1 MKYKEQMNGAQT
13 LLESKRELA
22 VADFVSVMP
31 GVPMTSVYAKIRSL
45 EQSGEISS
53 IGKGLYTTVPK
64 PTYEVVISPWMQEV
78 NQFLIDHFEGMDFCM
93 KESGSTLLLLVPK
106 TNIPGVT
113 SALQQSFK
121 KVLTLEEVKGLS
133 IELEGFIYVGR
144 LVSESPFMEYDG
156 VSVPTLEMNIVD
168 QIASGNAFENE
179 FQKIMEVYPV
189 NYDRLRRYA
198 SRRGVS
204 DKLESAIL
212 GLDKSRMEMFS
223 KVQAY
228 LKSIPVLQAWVFG
241 SFARREETPGSDL
254 DLLIKYDW
262 TQKVSLLDISKY
274 ILDLEAA
281 IGREV
286 DLIEY
291 RSLKPFAVQSAE
303 RDKYLIYER

>member
-1 MKYKEQMNGAQT
+1 MKYKEQMNGVQT

-22 VADFVSVMP
+22 VADFVSAMP

-121 KVLTLEEVKGLS
+121 KVLTLEEVQGLS

>member
-1 MKYKEQMNGAQT
+1 MKYKEQMNGVQT
-13 LLESKRELA
+13 LLESKLELA
-22 VADFVSVMP
+22 VADFVSAMP

-45 EQSGEISS
+45 AQSGEISS

-121 KVLTLEEVKGLS
+121 KVLTLEEVQGLS

-254 DLLIKYDW
+254 DLLVKYDRA
-262 TQKVSLLDISKY
+262 QKVSLFDISGY
-274 ILDLEAA
+274 MLDLEAA
-281 IGREV
+281 IGRDV

-291 RSLKPFAVQSAE
+291 RSLKPFAVLSAE

>member
-1 MKYKEQMNGAQT
+1 MDARGQSIPNRAFFGDGFLYQRTWTYSFALCAKNKYSWCNIGPA
-13 LLESKRELA
+13 A
-22 VADFVSVMP
+22 VF
-31 GVPMTSVYAKIRSL
+31 
-45 EQSGEISS
+45 
-53 IGKGLYTTVPK
+53 
-64 PTYEVVISPWMQEV
+64 
-78 NQFLIDHFEGMDFCM
+78 
-93 KESGSTLLLLVPK
+93 
-106 TNIPGVT
+106 
-113 SALQQSFK
+113 
-121 KVLTLEEVKGLS
+121 LEEVQGLS

-144 LVSESPFMEYDG
+144 LISESPFMEYDG

-168 QIASGNAFENE
+168 QIASGHSFEDE

-189 NYDRLRRYA
+189 NYDRLSRYA

-204 DKLESAIL
+204 DKLESAIR
-212 GLDKSRMEMFS
+212 GLDRSRMEMFA
-223 KVQAY
+223 KVQTY
-228 LKSIPVLQAWVFG
+228 LKSMPVLQAWVFG
-241 SFARREETPGSDL
+241 SFARLEETPRSDL
-254 DLLIKYDW
+254 DLLIKYDR

>member
-1 MKYKEQMNGAQT
+1 MKYKEQMNGVQT

-22 VADFVSVMP
+22 VADFVSAMP
-31 GVPMTSVYAKIRSL
+31 GVPMTSVYAKISSL
-45 EQSGEISS
+45 ERSGEISS

-78 NQFLIDHFEGMDFCM
+78 NQFLIEHFLGMDFCI
-93 KESGSTLLLLVPK
+93 KERGHTLLLFVPK
-106 TNIPGVT
+106 INIPGVT

-121 KVLTLEEVKGLS
+121 KVLMLEEVQGLS

-144 LVSESPFMEYDG
+144 LISESPFMEYDG

-168 QIASGNAFENE
+168 QIASGHSFEDE

-189 NYDRLRRYA
+189 NYDRLSRYA

-204 DKLESAIL
+204 DKLESAIR
-212 GLDKSRMEMFS
+212 GLDRSRMEMFA
-223 KVQAY
+223 KVQTY
-228 LKSIPVLQAWVFG
+228 LKSMPVLQAWVFG
-241 SFARREETPGSDL
+241 SFARREETPRSDL
-254 DLLIKYDW
+254 DLLIKYDR
-262 TQKVSLLDISKY
+262 TQKLSLLDISKY

>member
-1 MKYKEQMNGAQT
+1 MKYKEQMDGVQT

-45 EQSGEISS
+45 EQSGEICS

-64 PTYEVVISPWMQEV
+64 PRYEVIISPWMQEV
-78 NQFLIDHFEGMDFCM
+78 NQFLIEHFEGMDFCI
-93 KESGSTLLLLVPK
+93 KERGSTLLLFVPK
-106 TNIPGVT
+106 MNISAVT
-113 SALQQSFK
+113 SALQHSFK
-121 KVLTLEEVKGLS
+121 NVLKMEEVQGLS
-133 IELEGFIYVGR
+133 IELAGFIYVGR
-144 LVSESPFMEYDG
+144 LISESPFMEYDG

-168 QIASGNAFENE
+168 QIASGNSFENE

-204 DKLESAIL
+204 TKLESAIL

-241 SFARREETPGSDL
+241 SFARREETPRSDL
-254 DLLIKYDW
+254 DLLVKYDR
-262 TQKVSLLDISKY
+262 TQKVSLFDISGY
-274 ILDLEAA
+274 MLDLEAA

-286 DLIEY
+286 DLVEY

>member
-1 MKYKEQMNGAQT
+1 MKYKEQMNGVQT

-22 VADFVSVMP
+22 VADFVSAMP

-45 EQSGEISS
+45 ERSGEIIS
-53 IGKGLYTTVPK
+53 IGKGEYTTVPK
-64 PTYEVVISPWMQEV
+64 PTYEVIISPWMQEV
-78 NQFLIDHFEGMDFCM
+78 NQFLIEHFEGMDFCI
-93 KESGSTLLLLVPK
+93 KERGSTLLLFVPK
-106 TNIPGVT
+106 MNISAVT
-113 SALQQSFK
+113 SALQHSFK
-121 KVLTLEEVKGLS
+121 KVLTLEEVQGLS

-144 LVSESPFMEYDG
+144 LISESPFMEYDG

-168 QIASGNAFENE
+168 QIASGHSFEDE

-189 NYDRLRRYA
+189 NYDRLSRYA

-204 DKLESAIL
+204 DKLESAIR
-212 GLDKSRMEMFS
+212 GLDRSRMEMFA
-223 KVQAY
+223 KVQTY
-228 LKSIPVLQAWVFG
+228 LKSMPVLQAWVFG
-241 SFARREETPGSDL
+241 SFARREETPRSDL
-254 DLLIKYDW
+254 DLLIKYDR

>member
-1 MKYKEQMNGAQT
+1 MKYKEQMNGVQT

-22 VADFVSVMP
+22 VADFVSAMP

-53 IGKGLYTTVPK
+53 IGKGFYTTVPK

-78 NQFLIDHFEGMDFCM
+78 NQFLIEHFEGMDFCM

-121 KVLTLEEVKGLS
+121 KVLTLEEVQGLS

-254 DLLIKYDW
+254 DLLVKYDRA
-262 TQKVSLLDISKY
+262 QKVSLFDISGY
-274 ILDLEAA
+274 MLDLKAA
-281 IGREV
+281 IGRDV

-291 RSLKPFAVQSAE
+291 RSLKPFAVLSAE

>member
-1 MKYKEQMNGAQT
+1 MKYKEQMNGVQT

-22 VADFVSVMP
+22 VADFVSAMP

-53 IGKGLYTTVPK
+53 IGKGFYTTVPK

-78 NQFLIDHFEGMDFCM
+78 NQFLIEHFEGMDFCM

-121 KVLTLEEVKGLS
+121 KVLTLEEVQGLS

-254 DLLIKYDW
+254 DLLVKYDRA
-262 TQKVSLLDISKY
+262 QKVSLLDISGY
-274 ILDLEAA
+274 MLDLEAA
-281 IGREV
+281 IGRDV

-291 RSLKPFAVQSAE
+291 RSLKPFAVLSAE

>member
-1 MKYKEQMNGAQT
+1 MKYKEQMNGVQT

-22 VADFVSVMP
+22 VSDFVSAMP
-31 GVPMTSVYAKIRSL
+31 GVPMKSVYAKIRSL
-45 EQSGEISS
+45 ERSGEISS

-78 NQFLIDHFEGMDFCM
+78 NQFLTEHFWGMDFCI
-93 KESGSTLLLLVPK
+93 KERGRTLLLFVPK

-121 KVLTLEEVKGLS
+121 KVLTLEEVQGLS

-144 LVSESPFMEYDG
+144 LISESPFMEYDG

-168 QIASGNAFENE
+168 QIASGHSFEDE

-189 NYDRLRRYA
+189 NYDRLSRYA

-204 DKLESAIL
+204 DKLESAIR
-212 GLDKSRMEMFS
+212 GLDRSRMDMFA
-223 KVQAY
+223 KVQTY

-241 SFARREETPGSDL
+241 SFARREETPRSDL
-254 DLLIKYDW
+254 DLLIKYDR

-274 ILDLEAA
+274 ILDLEAS

>member
-1 MKYKEQMNGAQT
+1 MKYKEQMNGVQT

-64 PTYEVVISPWMQEV
+64 PRYEVIISPWMQEV
-78 NQFLIDHFEGMDFCM
+78 NQFLTEHFEGMDFCL
-93 KESGSTLLLLVPK
+93 KESGCTLLLFVPK

-121 KVLTLEEVKGLS
+121 KVLTLEEVQGLS

-144 LVSESPFMEYDG
+144 LISESPFMEYDG
-156 VSVPTLEMNIVD
+156 VSVPTLEMDIVD
-168 QIASGNAFENE
+168 QIASGHSFEDE

-189 NYDRLRRYA
+189 NYDRLSRYA

-204 DKLESAIL
+204 DKLESAIR
-212 GLDKSRMEMFS
+212 GLDRSRMEMFA
-223 KVQAY
+223 KVQTY
-228 LKSIPVLQAWVFG
+228 LKSMPVLQAWVFG
-241 SFARREETPGSDL
+241 SFARREETPRSDL

-291 RSLKPFAVQSAE
+291 RSLKSFAVQSAE

>member
-1 MKYKEQMNGAQT
+1 MKYKEQMKGVQT

-22 VADFVSVMP
+22 VADFVSAMP

-78 NQFLIDHFEGMDFCM
+78 NQFLIEHFEGMDFCM

-113 SALQQSFK
+113 SALQQSFN
-121 KVLTLEEVKGLS
+121 KVLTLEEVQGLS

-254 DLLIKYDW
+254 DLLVKYDRA
-262 TQKVSLLDISKY
+262 QKVSLFDISGY
-274 ILDLEAA
+274 MLDLEAA
-281 IGREV
+281 IGRDV

-291 RSLKPFAVQSAE
+291 RSLKPFAVLSAE

>member
-1 MKYKEQMNGAQT
+1 MKYKEQMNGVQT

-22 VADFVSVMP
+22 VADFVSAMP
-31 GVPMTSVYAKIRSL
+31 DVPMTSVYAKIRSL
-45 EQSGEISS
+45 ERSGEISS

-78 NQFLIDHFEGMDFCM
+78 NQFLIEHFLGMDFCI
-93 KESGSTLLLLVPK
+93 KERGRTLLLFVPK
-106 TNIPGVT
+106 INIPGVT

-121 KVLTLEEVKGLS
+121 NVLTLEEVQGLS

-144 LVSESPFMEYDG
+144 LISESPFMEYDG
-156 VSVPTLEMNIVD
+156 VSVPTLEMDIVD
-168 QIASGNAFENE
+168 QIASGHFFEDE

-189 NYDRLRRYA
+189 NYDRLSRYA

-204 DKLESAIL
+204 DKLESAIR
-212 GLDKSRMEMFS
+212 GLDRSRMEMFA
-223 KVQAY
+223 KVQTY
-228 LKSIPVLQAWVFG
+228 LKSMPVLQAWVFG
-241 SFARREETPGSDL
+241 SFARREETPRSDL
-254 DLLIKYDW
+254 DLLIKYDR

>member
-1 MKYKEQMNGAQT
+1 MKYKEQMNGVQT

-22 VADFVSVMP
+22 VADFVSAMP
-31 GVPMTSVYAKIRSL
+31 GVPMTSVYAKISSL
-45 EQSGEISS
+45 ERSGEISS

-78 NQFLIDHFEGMDFCM
+78 NQFLIEHFWGMDFCI
-93 KESGSTLLLLVPK
+93 KERGRTLLLFVPK
-106 TNIPGVT
+106 INIPGVT

-121 KVLTLEEVKGLS
+121 KVLMLEEVQGLS

-144 LVSESPFMEYDG
+144 LISESPFMEYDG

-168 QIASGNAFENE
+168 QIASGHSFEDE

-189 NYDRLRRYA
+189 NYDRLSRYA

-204 DKLESAIL
+204 DKLESAIR
-212 GLDKSRMEMFS
+212 GLDRSRMEMFA
-223 KVQAY
+223 KVQTY
-228 LKSIPVLQAWVFG
+228 LKSMPVLQAWVFG
-241 SFARREETPGSDL
+241 SFARREETPRSDL
-254 DLLIKYDW
+254 DLLIKYDR
-262 TQKVSLLDISKY
+262 TQKLSLLDISKY

>member
-1 MKYKEQMNGAQT
+1 MKYKEQMNGVQT

-22 VADFVSVMP
+22 VADFVSAMP

-45 EQSGEISS
+45 ERSGEISS

-78 NQFLIDHFEGMDFCM
+78 NQFLIEHFEGMDFCI
-93 KESGSTLLLLVPK
+93 KERGRTLLLFVPK

-121 KVLTLEEVKGLS
+121 KVLTLEEVQGLS

-144 LVSESPFMEYDG
+144 LISESPFMEYDG

-168 QIASGNAFENE
+168 QIASGHSFEDE

-189 NYDRLRRYA
+189 NYDRLSRYA

-204 DKLESAIL
+204 DKLESAIR
-212 GLDKSRMEMFS
+212 GLDRSRMEMFS

-228 LKSIPVLQAWVFG
+228 LKSMPVLQAWVFG
-241 SFARREETPGSDL
+241 SFARREETPRSDL
-254 DLLIKYDW
+254 DLLIKYDR

>member
-1 MKYKEQMNGAQT
+1 VKYKEQMDGVQT

-22 VADFVSVMP
+22 VADFVSAMP

-64 PTYEVVISPWMQEV
+64 PRYEVIISPWMQEV
-78 NQFLIDHFEGMDFCM
+78 NQFLIEHFEGMDFCL
-93 KESGSTLLLLVPK
+93 KESGSTLLLFVPK

-121 KVLTLEEVKGLS
+121 KVLTLEVVQGLS

-168 QIASGNAFENE
+168 QIASGNSFENE

-204 DKLESAIL
+204 TKLESAIL

-241 SFARREETPGSDL
+241 SFARREETPRSDL
-254 DLLIKYDW
+254 DLLVKYDR
-262 TQKVSLLDISKY
+262 TQKVSLFDISGY
-274 ILDLEAA
+274 MLDLEAA

-286 DLIEY
+286 DLVEY

>member
-1 MKYKEQMNGAQT
+1 MNGVQT

-78 NQFLIDHFEGMDFCM
+78 NQFLIEHFLGMDFCI
-93 KESGSTLLLLVPK
+93 KERGRTLLLFVPK
-106 TNIPGVT
+106 INIPGVT

-121 KVLTLEEVKGLS
+121 KVLTLEEVQGLS

-144 LVSESPFMEYDG
+144 LISESPFMEYDG

-168 QIASGNAFENE
+168 QIASGHSFEDE

-241 SFARREETPGSDL
+241 SFARREETPRSDL
-254 DLLIKYDW
+254 DLLVKYDR
-262 TQKVSLLDISKY
+262 TQKVSLFDISGY
-274 ILDLEAA
+274 MLDLEAA

-286 DLIEY
+286 DLVEY

>member
-1 MKYKEQMNGAQT
+1 MKYKEQMNGVQT

-22 VADFVSVMP
+22 VADFVSAMP

-45 EQSGEISS
+45 ERSGEISS

-78 NQFLIDHFEGMDFCM
+78 NQFLIEHFEGMDFCI
-93 KESGSTLLLLVPK
+93 KERGRTLLLFVPK
-106 TNIPGVT
+106 TNIPDVT

-121 KVLTLEEVKGLS
+121 KVLTLEEVQGLS

-144 LVSESPFMEYDG
+144 LISESPFMEYDG

-168 QIASGNAFENE
+168 QIASGHSFEDE

-189 NYDRLRRYA
+189 NYDRLSRYA

-204 DKLESAIL
+204 DKLESAIR
-212 GLDKSRMEMFS
+212 GLDRSRMEMFA
-223 KVQAY
+223 KVQTY
-228 LKSIPVLQAWVFG
+228 LKSMPVLQAWVFG
-241 SFARREETPGSDL
+241 SFARREETPRSDL
-254 DLLIKYDW
+254 DLLIKYDR